1 MKVSYIAA
9 SNLKSKAANAV
20 HVTNMI
26 SAYKANNIDL
36 KAIVSVSNSKDIVG
50 FNKIN
55 KEYKTLNNI
64 LFSLWS
70 LFKSRNSNFIHT
82 RSWMVAFFSIF
93 LGNKTV
99 LELHDFEA
107 NRNFFIKII
116 FHSIYKS
123 KNIIG
128 IIYITKSLCV
138 DYEYL
143 ANKYKIKRKY
153 LILPDGANIPTQD
166 YKYNSSLID
175 EKLFNI
181 GYSGHLYKGKGVE
194 VLLKLAK
201 YLKKDE
207 HIHVLGGMQK
217 DIIYWTKKFK
227 EKELFDKITFHGH
240 HHHNLVASFLKQM
253 DVLLLPIQDKIS
265 VFGGQGNISKYT
277 SPLKMFEYMISGTP
291 VIASNIS
298 VLKEILKHNENSLIV
313 EFDNIISW
321 NESLGRLRNNI
332 ELKEKISKNA
342 KNEVENKY
350 TWSIRAK
357 TIIDEFSN

>member
-36 KAIVSVSNSKDIVG
+36 KAIVSVSNFKDIIG
-50 FNKIN
+50 FNKLN
-55 KEYKTLNNI
+55 KDYSKLNNVF
-64 LFSLWS
+64 FSLWS
-70 LFKSRNSNFIHT
+70 LYVSRNSNLIHT

-93 LGNKTV
+93 YKNKIV

-107 NRNFFIKII
+107 NRNFLIKII
-116 FHSIYKS
+116 FHLIFKS
-123 KNIIG
+123 KNIVG
-128 IIYITKSLCV
+128 IIFITNSLFN
-138 DYEYL
+138 DYKYL
-143 ANKYKIKRKY
+143 AKKYKIKRKY
-153 LILPDGANIPTQD
+153 LVIPDGANIPIQD
-166 YKYNSSLID
+166 YKFKSTLIN
-175 EKLFNI
+175 EKSYNI

-201 YLKKDE
+201 TLKKDE
-207 HIHVLGGMQK
+207 HIHVLGGMQN
-217 DIIYWTKKFK
+217 DIIYWTNKFK
-227 EKELFDKITFHGH
+227 EKKLFDKITFHGH

-253 DVLLLPIQDKIS
+253 DVLLLPILDKVS

-291 VIASNIS
+291 IIASNIS

-313 EFDNIISW
+313 EFDNINSW
-321 NESLGRLRNNI
+321 NESLVRLRNDI
-332 ELKEKISKNA
+332 DLREKISKNA
-342 KNEVENKY
+342 KNEVKNKY
-350 TWSIRAK
+350 TWKIRAK
-357 TIIDEFSN
+357 KIIDEFSN